1 MALTNAR
8 ARLDVLRKKVEE
20 TRESR
25 IELDKKFEKVEK
37 EKQDMYQK
45 YELAIEQLRQKA
57 DYKNTVL
64 DERLE
69 VLQNELDRKEGQL

>member
-69 VLQNELDRKEGQL
+69 VL

>member
-1 MALTNAR
+1 M
-8 ARLDVLRKKVEE
+8 
-20 TRESR
+20 
-25 IELDKKFEKVEK
+25 EK

-69 VLQNELDRKEGQL
+69 VL

>member
-37 EKQDMYQK
+37 EKQDMYHK

-69 VLQNELDRKEGQL
+69 VLQNELDRKEG